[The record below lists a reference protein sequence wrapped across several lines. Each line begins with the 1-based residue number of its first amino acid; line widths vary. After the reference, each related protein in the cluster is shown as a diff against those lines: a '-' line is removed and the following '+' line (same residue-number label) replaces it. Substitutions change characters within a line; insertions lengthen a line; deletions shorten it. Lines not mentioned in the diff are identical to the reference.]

1 MRPQNLLSV
10 YQGAEALENFDIPA
24 EKKIKRLKRH
34 EIRNLRSFCNEMLNA
49 GCHLPDLDGFFV
61 GYTIQQIGKEFDLL
75 RLLLE
80 NQGRVFTRQMLLD
93 RLWDFDTYV
102 EDRIVDSH
110 IKNLRK
116 N

>member
-75 RLLLE
+75 RFGENFNLNIELKSEYASPGEAIEWLQQNAQSLL
-80 NQGRVFTRQMLLD
+80 R
-93 RLWDFDTYV
+93 
-102 EDRIVDSH
+102 
-110 IKNLRK
+110 
-116 N
+116 

>member
-75 RLLLE
+75 RFGE
-80 NQGRVFTRQMLLD
+80 NF
-93 RLWDFDTYV
+93 
-102 EDRIVDSH
+102 
-110 IKNLRK
+110 NLNIELK
-116 N
+116 SELKIANKADKIEKQLKTNHY